1 MRVMV
6 VDDSTPV
13 RQRLAAAFRKAVGV
27 ETVKEAPSGE
37 DALAQLDGFRPD
49 LVILDLMLPGMNG
62 IDVLVAIKER
72 RPGVKVAV
80 LTNYP
85 NQTFRKRC
93 LELGATH
100 FFAKTAELDA
110 ILKLVI
116 RDEPAEPASG
126 SEGEV
131 GT

>member
-13 RQRLAAAFRKAVGV
+13 RQRLAAAFRKASGV
-27 ETVKEAPSGE
+27 EAVTEAPSGE

-49 LVILDLMLPGMNG
+49 LVMLDLILPGMSG
-62 IDVLVAIKER
+62 IEVLVALKER

-85 NQTFRKRC
+85 NLAFRKRC
-93 LELGATH
+93 MELGASH
-100 FFAKTAELDA
+100 FFGKTTELDR
-110 ILKLVI
+110 ILELVI
-116 RDEPAEPASG
+116 ENKPAEPASG
-126 SEGEV
+126 SEGE
-131 GT
+131 GEA